1 MVMDVVI
8 GVGGLRVRPEGGF
21 DFWLPTYMVL
31 TFLLARSVVGMRLS
45 PAIGI
50 FAFAGGTVW
59 AWSANG
65 LGVVPAAALAV
76 LLAIVAGGIRRRRG
90 WQRIPPR

>member
-1 MVMDVVI
+1 MDTLL
-8 GVGGLRVRPEGGF
+8 GVGGPRAPAGGGF

-31 TFLLARSVVGMRLS
+31 TFVLVRSVVGIRLLLVV
-45 PAIGI
+45 GVL
-50 FAFAGGTVW
+50 AFAGGTLW

-76 LLAIVAGGIRRRRG
+76 LLAIVAGGIRRRGG

>member
-1 MVMDVVI
+1 MDAVL
-8 GVGGLRVRPEGGF
+8 GVGGFRVRPEGGF

-45 PAIGI
+45 PMIGI
-50 FAFAGGTVW
+50 VAFAGGTLW
-59 AWSANG
+59 GWSADG
-65 LGVVPAAALAV
+65 LGIPPAAALAL
-76 LLAIVAGGIRRRRG
+76 LLAIVAGGIRRHRG

>member
-1 MVMDVVI
+1 MEAVL
-8 GVGGLRVRPEGGF
+8 GVGGPRRPVGGGF

-31 TFLLARSVVGMRLS
+31 TFLLARSVVGLRHLTT
-45 PAIGI
+45 AGI
-50 FAFAGGTVW
+50 AAFVGGTLW

-65 LGVVPAAALAV
+65 LGVIPAAALAV
-76 LLAIVAGGIRRRRG
+76 LVAIVVGGIRRRGG

>member
-1 MVMDVVI
+1 MDTLI
-8 GVGGLRVRPEGGF
+8 GVGGPRSPVSGGF

-31 TFLLARSVVGMRLS
+31 TFLLARSVIGLRHLTMVG
-45 PAIGI
+45 II
-50 FAFAGGTVW
+50 AFVGGTLW

-76 LLAIVAGGIRRRRG
+76 LLAIVAGGIRRRGG